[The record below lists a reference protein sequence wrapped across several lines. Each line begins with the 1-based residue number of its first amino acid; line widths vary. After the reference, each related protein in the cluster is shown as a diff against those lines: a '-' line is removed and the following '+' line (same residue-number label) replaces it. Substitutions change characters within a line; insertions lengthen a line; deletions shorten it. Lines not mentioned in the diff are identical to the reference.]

1 MIGRP
6 AIPAEFNKKY
16 ALPTFQSIVGDIRCL
31 LTFLKSV
38 RQNVAVMIPDAL
50 NVTLNISNE
59 LLARAEELSKVE
71 REMSKLEEAYERFR
85 ALTKQAET
93 LEADISE
100 AAAVL
105 GPEWFALHTEAD
117 YAEKNVKLSLP
128 VGKLREKLPLWKAMV
143 CIVKHTPWIQIVDME
158 ELLSEISIHVSR
170 AAIESALTVHKKVFR
185 IRRIERAKFMA
196 LRE

>member
-6 AIPAEFNKKY
+6 TIPAEFNKKY

-31 LTFLKSV
+31 LTFLKSI
-38 RQNVAVMIPDAL
+38 RQDVAAMIPDAL

-59 LLARAEELSKVE
+59 LLARADELSKVE
-71 REMSKLEEAYERFR
+71 KEMSKLEEAYERFR
-85 ALTKQAET
+85 ALTKQAEV

-105 GPEWFALHTEAD
+105 GPEWFALHAAAD
-117 YAEKNVKLSLP
+117 YAEKNVKLALP
-128 VGKLREKLPLWKAMV
+128 VDKLREKLPLWKA
-143 CIVKHTPWIQIVDME
+143 ISRIIKYTPWIQIVDLE
-158 ELLSEISIHVSR
+158 ELLGEISIRVSR

-185 IRRIERAKFMA
+185 IRRIERAKFVA
-196 LRE
+196 LKE